1 MTSST
6 DTLVRKPIL
15 QMDLVNRSILIA
27 PAESAIIINP
37 SSLLKAKVSDELIA
51 EFFSKIDSFWH
62 TAEDELQFFA
72 YYNDGTYYA
81 QRNRQKYDFNSDSV
95 YWSDYQFKGGD
106 SEQAKAVYNLG
117 TAIFLIQT
125 AVKKILAKKKLEDFD
140 KDYAFV
146 EAKWF
151 KRLREKNMIL
161 SACDWRVLPDVD
173 DSYEGEKQRWI
184 DWRVKIR
191 SIAMPNPDTYD
202 TTLDFMKSLYENVF
216 PIDPKN
222 YLKLYPD
229 GKLED
234 GITDAPAFM
243 DANDDNQWTNYDDD
257 ASSDFLNQR
266 MINRLVYARQRA
278 STAVAIKK
286 DFLDIIKSMDIEAV
300 YPDFDINLF
309 TEEEE

>member
-15 QMDLVNRSILIA
+15 QMDLVNKNILIA
-27 PAESAIIINP
+27 PAENALIINP
-37 SSLLKAKVSDELIA
+37 SSLLKAQVSDELIA

-81 QRNRQKYDFNSDSV
+81 QRNRQKYDFGSDSV
-95 YWSDYQFKGGD
+95 YWNDYQFKGGNA
-106 SEQAKAVYNLG
+106 EQAKAVYNLG

-125 AVKKILAKKKLEDFD
+125 AVKNIAAKKKLEAFD

-161 SACDWRVLPDVD
+161 SASDWRVLPDVD

-191 SIAMPNPDTYD
+191 SVAMPNPDTYD

-222 YLKLYPD
+222 YLKLYPN
-229 GKLED
+229 GKLAD
-234 GITDAPAFM
+234 GVTDAPAYM
-243 DANDDNQWTNYDDD
+243 DANDAAQWTNYDDD
-257 ASSDFLNQR
+257 ASSDFLNNR
-266 MINRLVYARQRA
+266 MINKLVYTRQRA
-278 STAVAIKK
+278 STARQIKK
-286 DFLDIIKSMDIEAV
+286 DFLDIIKSMDIEAI